1 MPKTAAL
8 LFLLPALLLGACG
21 QSTVITPPVVVAS
34 PVVAPVASTLSLRI
48 FIPTAVK
55 GQGVTPQF
63 VSSATS
69 SLRVQL
75 GSLDTTLALTAATCT
90 PVSGGQS
97 CTFSLNVAPG
107 ANQTLIVSAYDAS
120 SHLLGTS
127 TSTVSV
133 TSGQDNPLTLTLTGI
148 AASASISF
156 TNRAAD
162 LTAGPSGSVLLDLGG
177 SYSGGI
183 SLRDAAGQTIL
194 NPGRPTETMTS
205 SNPSFTV
212 SSTGTGTFSVVAPDP
227 IGVTQS
233 STVTVKDA
241 GGAVLATQVLSVPA
255 QKVTLNLSTTAPVA
269 GSTLLATA
277 KLTSARG
284 QALSVAGR
292 AVTFGATDGSF
303 PGGSLTASTDATGM
317 ASLNILTG
325 TVSGTTGAVTATE
338 NGVTASSSY
347 TSVAGAANTTTSS
360 VILSLA
366 ELKVNGTGSLSVT
379 LKDANNNPVITAP
392 SVIVSGGTTLGAAS
406 QSGNVFTYAVTAAA
420 APETASFTVT
430 SDGNTVGSTNL
441 VISAY
446 PLTVSDGGVA
456 LTSGSSQYD
465 FQDGNAHIF
474 MVAESN
480 YPGAFSV
487 TSSNTAAASASISG
501 GALTV
506 TPNGTAGLST
516 ITVTD
521 TFGQSFTFTV
531 SVTTGSLTIN

>member
-21 QSTVITPPVVVAS
+21 QSNVAAPPAA
-34 PVVAPVASTLSLRI
+34 VAPAASTLSLQI

-55 GQGVTPQF
+55 GLSLTPQF

-75 GSLDTTLALTAATCT
+75 GSLDTTLALTVATCT
-90 PVSGGQS
+90 SVSGGQS

-107 ANQTLIVSAYDAS
+107 ANQTLTVSAYDAS

-133 TSGQDNPLTLTLTGI
+133 TAGQDNPLTLTLTGT

-156 TNRAAD
+156 TNRPGD
-162 LTAGPSGSVLLDLGG
+162 LTTGLSGSLLLDLGG
-177 SYSGGI
+177 SYSVGV
-183 SLRDAAGQTIL
+183 SLQDVAGQTIL
-194 NPGRPTETMTS
+194 NPGRPTETVTS

-227 IGVTQS
+227 IGAAQS
-233 STVTVKDA
+233 TTVTVKDA

-255 QKVTLNLSTTAPVA
+255 QKVTLNLSNTAPVA

-284 QALSVAGR
+284 QALNIAGR
-292 AVTFGATDGSF
+292 VVTFGTTDGSF
-303 PGGSLTASTDATGM
+303 PGGSPTASTDATGM

-325 TVSGTTGAVTATE
+325 TVSGTTGTMTATE

-360 VILSLA
+360 VVLSPA
-366 ELKVNGTGSLSVT
+366 ALKVNGTGSLSVT
-379 LKDANNNPVITAP
+379 LKDANNNPVIAAP
-392 SVIVSGGTTLGAAS
+392 SVTVSGGTTLGAAS
-406 QSGNVFTYAVTAAA
+406 QSGNVFTYVVTAAA

-430 SDGNTVGSTNL
+430 SGGNTVGGANL
-441 VISAY
+441 VVSAY
-446 PLTVSDGGVA
+446 PLTISDGSVA

-465 FQDGNAHIF
+465 FQDGNSHTF
-474 MVAESN
+474 TVAESN
-480 YPGAFSV
+480 YTGAFSL
-487 TSSNTAAASASISG
+487 TSSNTAVASAFLFRGSLNVS
-501 GALTV
+501 
-506 TPNGTAGLST
+506 PNGTAGFST

>member
-1 MPKTAAL
+1 MPMPKTAAL

-21 QSTVITPPVVVAS
+21 QPTVVAPPV
-34 PVVAPVASTLSLRI
+34 VVAPVASTLSLRI

-55 GQGVTPQF
+55 GQSLNPQF
-63 VSSATS
+63 VSGATS

-75 GSLDTTLALTAATCT
+75 GSLDTTVALSAATCT
-90 PVSGGQS
+90 SVSGGQS
-97 CTFSLNVAPG
+97 CTFNLNVAPG
-107 ANQTLIVSAYDAS
+107 TNQTLIVSAYDAS

-127 TSTVSV
+127 TRTVSIIG
-133 TSGQDNPLTLTLTGI
+133 GQDNPLTLTLTGI
-148 AASASISF
+148 AASASVSF

-162 LTAGPSGSVLLDLGG
+162 ITAGPSGSLLLDLGG
-177 SYSGGI
+177 SYSVGI
-183 SLRDAAGQTIL
+183 SLQDAAEQTIL
-194 NPGRPTETMTS
+194 NPGRPTETVTS
-205 SNPSFTV
+205 SNPGFTV
-212 SSTGTGTFSVVAPDP
+212 SSAGTGSFSVVAPNP
-227 IGVTQS
+227 IGLAQS
-233 STVTVKDA
+233 TTVTVKDA
-241 GGAVLATQVLSVPA
+241 GGAVLATQVLTVPA
-255 QKVTLNLSTTAPVA
+255 QKVTLNLSNTAPVA

-284 QALSVAGR
+284 QALSIAGR
-292 AVTFGATDGSF
+292 VVTFGTTDGSF
-303 PGGSLTASTDATGM
+303 PGGSPTASTDGTGM

-325 TVSGTTGAVTATE
+325 TVSGTTGTVTATE

-347 TSVAGAANTTTSS
+347 TSVVGAANTTTSS
-360 VILSLA
+360 VVLSPA
-366 ELKVNGTGSLSVT
+366 ALKVNGTGSLSVT
-379 LKDANNNPVITAP
+379 LKDANNNPIITAP
-392 SVIVSGGTTLGAAS
+392 SVMVSGSTTLGAVS

-430 SDGNTVGSTNL
+430 SGGNTVGSANL
-441 VISAY
+441 VVSAY

-465 FQDGNAHIF
+465 FQNGNAHTF
-474 MVAESN
+474 TVAESN

-501 GALTV
+501 GVLTV
-506 TPNGTAGLST
+506 TPNSTAGFST